1 MEDLLE
7 VERRDRKGSCN
18 RWIVAELVMRLGDWL
33 LKKRRRDEGLKLACL
48 LP

>member
-7 VERRDRKGSCN
+7 VERRERKGSCN
-18 RWIVAELVMRLGDWL
+18 RWIVAELVIRLGDWI
-33 LKKRRRDEGLKLACL
+33 LKKGRRDEDLQLACL